1 MTKNFIKNKKNIG
14 SHFIKSYSTCLK
26 WHIKDKCAPVDGSP
40 EYSRGALLLELLVVI
55 SILAIILTIG
65 ANATYLSMRGNKTS
79 GENGVATSLATETL
93 EAIRSIVEEDY
104 QNIYGLP
111 NIPNKGPANHYYTT
125 QSAGKWIIA
134 AGNETVVLNG
144 ITYTRYFT
152 VDNVSRDDTTRNIQ
166 TAYSSTYDDP
176 STQKVT
182 VTVSWTGGTPIVM
195 SEYFFRW
202 KNKICGQPGWLTTN
216 VDNTVINCT
225 DTSYFTKDAAID
237 ATNGTLKLQ

>member
-1 MTKNFIKNKKNIG
+1 MVKNFIKNKKNIG

-26 WHIKDKCAPVDGSP
+26 RHIKDKCAPVDGSP

-79 GENGVATSLATETL
+79 GENGIASSLASETL
-93 EAIRSIVEEDY
+93 EAVRSITEENY
-104 QNIYGLP
+104 QNIYGLT
-111 NIPNKGPANHYYTT
+111 KTSQHYYAT
-125 QSAGKWIIA
+125 QSAGKWISA
-134 AGNETVVLNG
+134 SGDEAVVLNG
-144 ITYTRYFT
+144 ITYNRYFT
-152 VDNVSRDDTTRNIQ
+152 VDNVSRDDSTRNIQ
-166 TAYSSTYDDP
+166 TSYSDTYDDP

-182 VTVSWTGGTPIVM
+182 VTVSWTGGVSIVM

-216 VDNTVINCT
+216 ADNTLINCT

-237 ATNGTLKLQ
+237 AANGTLKLQ

>member
-1 MTKNFIKNKKNIG
+1 MVKNFIKINKKN
-14 SHFIKSYSTCLK
+14 
-26 WHIKDKCAPVDGSP
+26 
-40 EYSRGALLLELLVVI
+40 RGALLLELLVVI

-152 VDNVSRDDTTRNIQ
+152 VDNVSRDDSTRNIQ
-166 TAYSSTYDDP
+166 STYSATYDDP

-182 VTVSWTGGTPIVM
+182 VNVSWTGGNPIVM

-202 KNKICGQPGWLTTN
+202 KNKICGQPSWTTL
-216 VDNTVINCT
+216 DTGNTVHGCT
-225 DTSYFTKDAAID
+225 DASYDSKDTGVDVSTGSIK
-237 ATNGTLKLQ
+237 LK